1 MSFLQNNS
9 ATVAARLTKKGRNSI
24 ANGDFNIEYFA
35 VGDSEYNYSGST
47 QITFAPFDKDINV
60 KYPLWFTTSGSTFY
74 GIPVSAAI
82 TTPCSNVVDSDTGWT
97 VNVVWDRKPT
107 GVSGTVGIN
116 DYDSSKYRGIKQFL
130 GYTDSRGQLTNTGT
144 TIVNTTSSEVRIT
157 PEEQKCIALVHYSK
171 SGTTLDPYAFF
182 KYDDYISTSTEP
194 TYPNLISD
202 NEYFS
207 VTIPN
212 LMYHRSSS
220 ATTGVTFYMSSGA
233 TKQIVSNYNS
243 KSVLYYKDLVD
254 SSGATQNK
262 VGKIFFNQKT
272 IVFDDE
278 EIVATLDTDSKRS
291 YTLEAPLVSGVVS
304 TNNPI
309 TDLTTGRT
317 MWVTYMMG
325 NDSTGTLPC
334 NYYGKVSGTTNSQN
348 VIVRFNGGQFK
359 HLNNGYSANKFYI
372 LYQITNNSI
381 CGSELPLSTAWK
393 IMDFTNESGLGGNI
407 NNLKTGH
414 TFTINQSN
422 YTGGTSFNLSTYTS
436 DDYNTVKFGTPDNTT
451 FPGSITA
458 VRTTDIEQMVFNVPL
473 PTDKFKTSQN
483 PTRYSGCTQT
493 EITSDVYITEV
504 ALLNSNK
511 DALAVGKLSTPTK
524 REGSQVISVKIDF

>member
-1 MSFLQNNS
+1 MSFLNTTNS

-47 QITFAPFDKDINV
+47 QNTFAPFDKDINV
-60 KYPLWFTTSGSTFY
+60 KYPLWFTSGSTFY

-82 TTPCSNVVDSDTGWT
+82 TTPCSNVVESDTGWT

-107 GVSGTVGIN
+107 GVSGTVAVN

-144 TIVNTTSSEVRIT
+144 TIVNTASSEVRIT

-182 KYDDYISTSTEP
+182 KYDDYISISTDT

-202 NEYFS
+202 DEYFS
-207 VTIPN
+207 ISFPN

-278 EIVATLDTDSKRS
+278 EIVATLDTNSKRS
-291 YTLEAPLVSGVVS
+291 YTLEAPLVSGTAS
-304 TNNPI
+304 SNNPL
-309 TDLTTGRT
+309 TDLTTGYT

-325 NDSTGTLPC
+325 NNSTGTLPC
-334 NYYGKVSGTTNSQN
+334 NYYGKVSGTTNTQN
-348 VIVRFNGGQFK
+348 IIVKFNSGQFK
-359 HLNNGYSANKFYI
+359 HLNNGYSANKFY
-372 LYQITNNSI
+372 LLVARVANGLQPQSTDWYLMDYTTEAG
-381 CGSELPLSTAWK
+381 GSSLTAL
-393 IMDFTNESGLGGNI
+393 T
-407 NNLKTGH
+407 TGV

-422 YTGGTSFNLSTYTS
+422 YSGKTSFNLSTYTS
-436 DDYNTVKFGTPDNTT
+436 DNYNTVEFGNEKT
-451 FPGSITA
+451 FPGSVTA

-473 PTDKFKTSQN
+473 PTTKFTTSQN
-483 PTRYSGCTQT
+483 PTFTTGNPR
-493 EITSDVYITEV
+493 ITEV

-511 DALAVGKLSTPTK
+511 EALAVGKLATPTE
-524 REGSQVISVKIDF
+524 RVGSQVISVKIDF